1 MIGVEIMK
9 KMVGILS
16 ILLLAGCSAGGNDS
30 ESSSSML
37 VDSISP
43 SSIQESVVSSE
54 TMSSEETSS
63 TVAVSSESLSM
74 ETSSSEA
81 ESRGEG
87 VGGLGKDESSEITL
101 YVPDTL
107 KQDEGT
113 ELYTDVMGV
122 AEQFTTESAPLSEE
136 GLFTL
141 SYTGY
146 YIENEEGKIQA
157 YFIGVNRVGE
167 PLHNLSFVLN
177 FLVDD
182 TPVWDN
188 VSFTLDE
195 SEFGEQPNNSAMP
208 IFLDIP
214 EGKEDLL
221 MNAQPEQTFIEIK
234 DLTLE

>member
-1 MIGVEIMK
+1 MK
-9 KMVGILS
+9 KMIGILS
-16 ILLLAGCSAGGNDS
+16 ILLLAGCSAGGNDNKT
-30 ESSSSML
+30 SSSMS
-37 VDSISP
+37 VESTNI

-54 TMSSEETSS
+54 TMSSEEMNSAIET
-63 TVAVSSESLSM
+63 SSESLSM
-74 ETSSSEA
+74 ETSSSVA
-81 ESRGEG
+81 ESIGEG
-87 VGGLGKDESSEITL
+87 IGGLGDDKSSEITL

-113 ELYTDVMGV
+113 ELYTDVVNV
-122 AEQFTTESAPLSEE
+122 AEQFTAESAPLSEE

-188 VSFTLDE
+188 VTFTLDD
-195 SEFGEQPNNSAMP
+195 SEFGEQPNHSAMP